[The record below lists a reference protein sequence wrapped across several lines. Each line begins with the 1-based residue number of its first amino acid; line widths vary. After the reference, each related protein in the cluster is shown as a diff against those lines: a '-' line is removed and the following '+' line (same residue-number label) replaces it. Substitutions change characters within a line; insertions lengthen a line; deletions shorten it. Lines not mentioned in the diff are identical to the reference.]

1 MYLALRLLLCASA
14 VALLV
19 GGRQTAPPSFKPL
32 SFSILE
38 DYDKGES
45 LDEVGRDFELFR
57 ELGIS
62 TWRGSFG
69 WDDYE
74 PAEGRFDFGWLHRFM
89 AAAARAGITL
99 RPYVAYTPEW
109 AAGGARNRDG
119 AAWNQPPRS
128 LAAWS
133 RFLTALAREMSH
145 HPNVKS
151 VEIYNEENVS
161 QWWEGTA
168 AEYARVLAAARPLR
182 DRFRILAGGLTFADR
197 DWVEAVCGDPHAAAA
212 MDVLPVHAYP
222 ETWTPP
228 DVTVENYLGR
238 AFDREFAP
246 AVDRACGPTKIWVNE
261 AGFATTDGRSETQ
274 QAAWWVRAIATF
286 AADARVEQIGV
297 YEIKDLRPDRPAIG
311 DAPNYHLGL
320 TRVDRSRKLAFAT
333 VQTVVSLLGQD
344 GIAIRHAS
352 TYVRRLGDAGEFHAH
367 AFQRRDGAVTL
378 IVWNRTASDSVSLR
392 LPSSS
397 DGFEYRL
404 DGTRYPLSSGP
415 FDLREGIPRIVH
427 LVPRSA
433 ANPPGSSRR

>member
-1 MYLALRLLLCASA
+1 MYLPVRLVLVASA
-14 VALLV
+14 IALLV
-19 GGRQTAPPSFKPL
+19 GAGPAAPPSFKPL

-45 LDEVGRDFELFR
+45 LDEVGRDFALFR

-74 PAEGRFDFGWLHRFM
+74 PDEGRFDFGWLHQFVT
-89 AAAARAGITL
+89 AAARAGITL

-109 AAGGARNRDG
+109 AAGGAQDRDG
-119 AAWNQPPRS
+119 APWNQPPRS

-133 RFLTALAREMSH
+133 RFLTALAQELRH

-151 VEIYNEENVS
+151 VEIYNEENVA

-168 AEYARVLAAARPLR
+168 AEYARVLAAARPLK
-182 DRFRILAGGLTFADR
+182 DRFSILAGGLTFADR
-197 DWVEAVCGDPHAAAA
+197 DWVEAVCGDANAAAA
-212 MDVLPVHAYP
+212 MDVRPGHADP

-228 DVTVENYLGR
+228 GVTVENYLGR
-238 AFDREFAP
+238 TFDREFAP

-261 AGFATTDGRSETQ
+261 AGFATTEGRSETQ

-286 AADARVEQIGV
+286 AADPRVEHIGV

-344 GIAIRHAS
+344 GIATRDAS
-352 TYVRRLGDAGEFHAH
+352 TYVRRRGNAGEFHAH
-367 AFQRRDGAVTL
+367 AFQRHDGAVTL
-378 IVWNRTASDSVSLR
+378 IVWNRTAPDAVTLR
-392 LPSSS
+392 LPSATEAS
-397 DGFEYRL
+397 EYRL
-404 DGTRYPLSSGP
+404 DGSRQRLTPGRI
-415 FDLREGIPRIVH
+415 DLREGIPRIVH
-427 LVPRSA
+427 LVPRPA
-433 ANPPGSSRR
+433 ANPAGSWRR